1 MRKEFKI
8 KDNEDARDY
17 GIRLYANK
25 IEYGLSNKEIYD
37 LYINE
42 VPNWGKAESSTRG
55 YFQNLIEGIN
65 IGYEKAL
72 SDREED
78 GLLQELEEKKLELIK
93 ERKKL
98 QTTKVELNRTLT
110 HEARFELFYE
120 NIKEEIKTLPLPEFN
135 TISYEVVNGKVED
148 VQVIT
153 DIHYGANFKSE
164 HNEYSREI
172 CKERFELLLAET
184 IAYCKKEQLTKLKI
198 FNLADDIQGIL
209 RMTDLKINEVPVV
222 QAVVEIS
229 RIIANYLNELSAY
242 VNVEYYHT
250 MSSNHS
256 QTRPLGSKASE
267 IATEDM
273 ELIIGNYIKD
283 LLVHND
289 RVNVYLSDKDYTSIN
304 ICGYESLLLHG
315 HQVKNVGSVVKDYS
329 MLHRKFYQY
338 VFLGHTHAGQTKVVG
353 EGIDNAIE
361 ILVTPSF
368 VGSDPYSDSLKVGAK
383 AMSKIYRF
391 EEGKGLVQTRNIIL
405 N

>member
-1 MRKEFKI
+1 MREEVRKKQEES
-8 KDNEDARDY
+8 DRDY
-17 GIRLYANK
+17 AIRLYSSK
-25 IEYGLSNKEIYD
+25 IEYGLSNKEIYE
-37 LYINE
+37 LYISE
-42 VPNWGKAESSTRG
+42 TGDTRKAESNLRG
-55 YFQNLIEGIN
+55 RYTNLIEGIA

-78 GLLQELEEKKLELIK
+78 NLLKELEEKRLELIK

-98 QTTKVELNRTLT
+98 QTTKVELNRQLT

-120 NIKEEIKTLPLPEFN
+120 NVKEEIKTLPLPQFN
-135 TISYEVVNGKVED
+135 TIPYGLIDNNIED

-153 DIHYGANFKSE
+153 DIHYGAKFKSE
-164 HNEYSREI
+164 NNEYSREI
-172 CKERFELLLAET
+172 CKQRFELLLFET
-184 IAYCKKEQLTKLKI
+184 IAYCKRERLTKLKI

-229 RIIANYLNELSAY
+229 RIIASYLNELSAY
-242 VNVEYYHT
+242 VNIEYYHT

-267 IATEDM
+267 IATEDL

-283 LLVHND
+283 LLVNND
-289 RVNVYLSDKDYTSIN
+289 RVDVYLSNKDYHSIN
-304 ICGYESLLLHG
+304 ICGYDSLLVHG
-315 HQVKNVGSVVKDYS
+315 HQVKNIGNVVKDYS
-329 MLHRKFYQY
+329 MLHKKFYQY

-353 EGIDNAIE
+353 EGVDNSIE
-361 ILVTPSF
+361 ILITPSF

-391 EEGKGLVQTRNIIL
+391 EEGKGLIQTRNIIL